1 MWRDERTFIKC
12 AFGMKMRTWRISMY
26 CDEVY
31 DCMECSRPN
40 PTPRLLHSEIITLWN
55 ILLQPPSFA
64 SGSCLKYLYP
74 DRMYC
79 VVLHV
84 FELCVSGILEEED
97 ACAAGCSHSPLS

>member
-1 MWRDERTFIKC
+1 
-12 AFGMKMRTWRISMY
+12 MKMRTWRIPMY

-55 ILLQPPSFA
+55 ILLQPPFFA

-97 ACAAGCSHSPLS
+97 ACAVGCSHSPLS